1 MKRFLLLAFIA
12 LPTFLLA
19 QPTLTF
25 TPANGATNVST
36 TANLVVD
43 SNERLKNNG
52 GGDINSTNVSA
63 YISLVDNAMNPVG
76 FSATVHPSGT
86 QITIDPTSTL
96 AEGTTFTLTLQPVYN
111 STGQATTTK
120 VISFTTADVNAPSF
134 TTAKA
139 IDNTGTAFTFQVNV
153 NEGSRVYYIV
163 DPSSAA
169 PDTMQIRTGRK
180 ADNTVAAAAGSL
192 VVTGGVNT
200 SANVSGLNFT
210 PPVKYYI
217 HFYAKDGAGNKSSVT
232 TRGIPL
238 LNSSSVP
245 PATVTV
251 NGFNLRVNVDEA
263 VGTYYV
269 VTQSGSA
276 PSATQILAGQ
286 NETGGAA
293 LNSGMLVVPSANT
306 DTDKTISGLDDLTLY
321 YIHFVSVDG
330 MGNQTI
336 VQTHSA
342 TTADG
347 TPPIALTLNPADG
360 AALVDIST
368 NTFTITF
375 DENVTTINSVASA
388 DAHRIR
394 LFEEGLLVES
404 IDRNDV
410 MVGPTGAVVAD
421 GTSSGATITFA
432 YDLLPSKNYYILIG
446 ENVFEDQAG
455 NDFAGFLAATNWNIS
470 TSGVAV
476 NNATSNIC
484 SGSFQSISN
493 IVISESGTADFN
505 SGASQTLVLSLQN
518 NAEFALSNS
527 GVSVTGLSADVTAL
541 SVAVGMSS
549 LTVTYTVAG
558 GSVVDNITISGLKV
572 YATGAVASTTI
583 IRSGG
588 SADQDGNNGTG
599 GSSLT
604 YATINVGATPP
615 AQPQLAPAQDLIH
628 CVNENIAGKT
638 LTLVDQGAAVTYNW
652 YSNPSL
658 SALITSTTNE
668 TVNVV
673 SDLGLASPA
682 VAGTYKFYLV
692 AVSACRSAPAV
703 EVSVQVI
710 ANPVANAGSDRTGVN
725 AVCTGAQVTLGG
737 NPTLAVPSSAG
748 VYTYSWQ
755 YLESAPEPDPV
766 ANPTFTVTNASTAT
780 AALFNFEVTV
790 TDANGCAGTD
800 VMTVEVKP
808 TFNISLTSPNSYT
821 FTPNSPNQTLQASP
835 SGGVFSGV
843 GVVQSNAPS
852 TYQFSPSVAH
862 ATDPNTLPKNFDI
875 YYTATQNG
883 CTISNYPIATFTISN
898 SFFSMLQPEYC
909 SSEYPNATTGGVL
922 LSLDVPSYTSVDNR
936 KTNWNTN
943 ERFSRGP
950 YNTLWQAGALYSNGS
965 YVRYNNEIYRCNSFL
980 LGCSG
985 FTAPSSDTQW
995 VYENILK
1002 VTFNGLIGNYYEDYY
1017 GGNTSTPTI
1026 VKMATT
1032 YTVGGKAFNHY
1043 RFATNVNYNNC
1054 STCNYAW
1061 PAAYLEFERPEDIRL
1076 ILPQWFSNNYYYRGD
1091 LVYYSGQVYQCTANP
1106 YTTGT
1111 QPNTN
1116 PGVWKV
1122 VTNGDYSN
1130 GQYFHKFDA
1139 ALNAFRSGFYVNGQY
1154 VQINKNPTVFF
1165 SGLAND
1171 QDVCEFEV
1179 LNLDNPASSTGI
1191 VYNLT
1196 GNFSNQSFAQAFFVK
1211 LDGSGIYNDGS
1222 GTIVNDILN
1231 PGKATFDT
1239 RNAFINSPSGAL
1251 NMKNVEIRYQ
1261 VNPGTTGSTAQPC
1274 YGTSS
1279 IVVQVIQ
1286 NSSFDFDNAIVDP
1299 DESVYCYTEPGK
1311 GLRSVLGA
1319 TVINGT
1325 SGSPNSVSYSGDGVN
1340 NVGNS
1345 LGVFR
1350 AALAVDQISPGTS
1363 VQQSVPVTAMYRDAN
1378 LCRST
1383 RVRTFKVNP
1392 DIQPSFT
1399 FGGRAN
1405 YCYEDITNTFTGHSQ
1420 NFTVNA
1426 STVASTGRYDFVYR
1440 DPGDTPHVLQTVNT
1454 NNTTFSAQTFYD
1466 QIQAILASGGYS
1478 GNLNQTVNLNVIY
1491 TETLNAGAVCSESYL
1506 QTMVINPPAILDI
1519 FGLRDGDILCRN
1531 NNANVTQ
1538 GNLVTF
1544 EGSVTGSGI
1553 FRLDDDADF
1562 NSLNPTLNGTVNSSA
1577 GKATINLLSA
1587 YNAASDVS
1595 DPRQV
1600 FLQYEYTAPGCT
1612 GPSDVVKRFEIS
1624 PPPALAF
1631 DFSGSNTPPNAAV
1644 FCNDEAPVQL
1654 KTVQASN
1661 VTMSGYGVTDSG
1673 MGNGVATF
1681 NPPLAFNTSVSN
1693 GGGMN
1698 VAQNVVVTARISDA
1712 LGCANVATVQYTVNP
1727 IPTGSV
1733 DIDPDE
1739 LQYCYN
1745 DDPRLIKGA
1754 QTKSWFRIEYSGV
1767 TTPFTDYI
1775 GDINNNVSQFT
1786 FNPKT
1791 RFDHAT
1797 SSLGASPLSP
1807 VDFNVYYSV
1816 ADNNNCTNTYGPYTL
1831 SVANQIE
1838 VSISGL
1844 DNNDIYCSNES
1855 NGVKV
1860 LSFNPFPADAS
1871 KRSFTIN
1878 GQNTPLTSDKY
1889 NFNPGL
1895 AGGDFELR
1903 YSVISGNNCSN
1914 TDTTR
1919 VKALASPRAIFSVS
1933 PACKNDVI
1941 IYNANGS
1948 GNLASAV
1955 YTWTFSGT
1963 VKTGQNVQHTYPDV
1977 SSYYAKLKVAHPPY
1991 AVSPTQ
1997 SLVCSDSLQL
2007 DQIVGP
2013 YPEDIDFVF
2022 SNVCENDETT
2032 FSVSSSVPINRVS
2045 WDFGD
2050 SEITNFGILSENVP
2064 SATYPKTKGTYQTPI
2079 HKYSGAN
2086 ERITVAVL
2094 GKTSNEFGGCE
2105 SRRERTISILKR
2117 WTPTPAEPIYDMS
2130 KISNGNGGWVVEDRM
2145 GNATW
2150 EFNTPTKVWIDTEEM
2165 AWVTG
2170 ATQPYKANDVSYVNS
2185 PCFDLTTFD
2194 RPVLSIKHWTD
2205 TEPSDGAVI
2214 QYSVDGG
2221 ITWYRLGEVASGLA
2235 WYNRLTISANPG
2247 EQSDL
2252 SSGWSLSNQ
2261 EAWSVGKHT
2270 LDVLPPQRNQVRFRV
2285 AFSSF
2290 NNREQKDGFAFSNVV
2305 IEERNRTILLENF
2318 TTLTAEQAGNN
2329 TRFKEFRTI
2338 DQNGAMVFNPAEL
2351 VKLQYHHATARTGAT
2366 HDELHKKNPID
2377 QNARAAFYGVTS
2389 PARAFVDGGFGQ
2401 ESPNSTFESPKVD
2414 TYFSLRS
2421 LVTSPVEIS
2430 VEFETEPADKLNVK
2444 ALIQATNNIGLPG
2457 AYNVFIAV
2465 AEKEVMDQAYVL
2477 RKFLPDASGIPLTSL
2492 SVTDPA
2498 QEIRVSYDMR
2508 HVTRLADGS
2517 FAPFAVIVFVQHL
2530 ETKDVLQTVMRQDGT
2545 TSSQIVTAV
2554 ETPFDNYLRIYP
2566 NPADGMLNVILP
2578 SPVKKDTPVRLFD
2591 SFGKEV
2597 FAALLKAGEN
2607 TKTLST
2613 KELSAGVYLIE
2624 LSTPEGIVRKKAMI
2638 IHE

>member
-1 MKRFLLLAFIA
+1 MKRFLLFAFIA
-12 LPTFLLA
+12 LPTFVLA
-19 QPTLTF
+19 QAPTLTF
-25 TPANGATNVST
+25 TPSNGATNVST
-36 TANLVVD
+36 TAALLIDSDQAIRRTDDVD
-43 SNERLKNNG
+43 LDN
-52 GGDINSTNVSA
+52 TNVDA
-63 YISLVDNAMNPVG
+63 LITLVDNSMTNVAFDAVIDAPDRK
-76 FSATVHPSGT
+76 
-86 QITIDPTSTL
+86 ITITPVALS
-96 AEGTTFTLTLQPVYN
+96 ENTTYTLTLQPVEN
-111 STGQATTTK
+111 NGNQATTTK
-120 VISFTTADVNAPSF
+120 VITFTTGDFTSPSF
-134 TTAKA
+134 TLSQA
-139 IDNTGTAFTFQVNV
+139 IDNTGTAFSFRVNV
-153 NEGSRVYYIV
+153 NETSTVYYVV
-163 DPSSAA
+163 DPSSVA
-169 PDTMQIRTGRK
+169 PDAAKIRAGKK
-180 ADNTVAAAAGSL
+180 ADGTNAESSGSFS
-192 VVTGGVNT
+192 VTGGLNT
-200 SANVSGLNFT
+200 LESISGLGFT
-210 PPVKYYI
+210 PPAKFYI
-217 HFYAKDGAGNKSSVT
+217 YFFADDAAGNESPVV

-245 PATVTV
+245 LASLTAT
-251 NGFNLRVNVDEA
+251 GFDLRVNVDEA
-263 VGTYYV
+263 VATYYV
-269 VTQSGSA
+269 VTQSSVA
-276 PSATQILAGQ
+276 PTATQILAGQ
-286 NETGGAA
+286 DENGIA
-293 LNSGMLVVPSANT
+293 VVPSGNFIVPAPNT

-321 YIHFVSVDG
+321 YVHFVSVDG
-330 MGNQTI
+330 AGNQTI
-336 VQTHSA
+336 VQSHSG
-342 TTADG
+342 TTTDG
-347 TPPIALTLNPADG
+347 TGPVAQTLSPSDG
-360 AALVDIST
+360 ATLVDIST

-375 DENVTTINSVASA
+375 DENVTTINTAAST

-394 LFEEGLLVES
+394 LFEEGVPVEI
-404 IDRNDV
+404 IDRDDV
-410 MVGPTGAVVAD
+410 TVDATGAVVAD
-421 GTSSGATITFA
+421 GSSATATITLA
-432 YDLLPSKNYYILIG
+432 YDLLPSKNYHIRIG
-446 ENVFEDQAG
+446 ENVFEDAAG
-455 NDFAGFLAATNWNIS
+455 NDFAGFLTATNWNIS

-484 SGSFQSISN
+484 SGSFQSINN
-493 IVISESGTADFN
+493 IVISESGVADFN
-505 SGASQTLVLSLQN
+505 TGASQTLVLSLQN

-527 GVSVTGLSADVTAL
+527 GVSVSGLSADITAL
-541 SVAVGMSS
+541 SVSVGLSS
-549 LTVTYTVAG
+549 ITVTYTVAG
-558 GSVVDNITISGLKV
+558 GSMLDNITISGLKV

-588 SADQDGNNGTG
+588 TASQDGNNGTG

-604 YATINVGATPP
+604 HATINVGASPP

-628 CVNENIAGKT
+628 CVNENITAKT

-652 YSNPSL
+652 YSDASL
-658 SALITSTTNE
+658 NALVISTANE
-668 TVNVV
+668 TVSIV

-682 VAGTYKFYLV
+682 VAGAYRFYLV
-692 AVSACRSAPAV
+692 AISACQSAPAV
-703 EVSVQVI
+703 EVSIQVTN
-710 ANPVANAGSDRTGVN
+710 NPVADAGSDRTGVN
-725 AVCTGAQVTLGG
+725 AVCSGAQLTLGG
-737 NPTLAVPSSAG
+737 NPTLAVPSAAG
-748 VYTYSWQ
+748 AYTYNWQ

-766 ANPTFTVTNASTAT
+766 ANPTVTVSNTSTTT
-780 AALFNFEVTV
+780 AAFFNFEVTI
-790 TDANGCAGTD
+790 TDVNGCAGTD

-852 TYQFSPSVAH
+852 TYQFSPSIAH
-862 ATDPNTLPKNFDI
+862 ATDQNTLPKNFDI
-875 YYTATQNG
+875 YYTVSQNG
-883 CTISNYPIATFTISN
+883 CTISNYNIATFTISN
-898 SFFSMLQPEYC
+898 SFFSTLQPEYC
-909 SSEYPNATTGGVL
+909 SNEYPDANTGGVV
-922 LSLDVPSYTSVDNR
+922 LSLDVPGYTHVDNR

-950 YNTLWQAGALYSNGS
+950 YNNPWQAGALYSDGA
-965 YVRYNNEIYRCNSFL
+965 YVRYNNEIYRCNNFL

-985 FTAPSSDTQW
+985 FTPPDQGSPW

-1002 VTFNGLIGNYYEDYY
+1002 VTFNGLIANYYEDYY
-1017 GGNTSTPTI
+1017 GGNASTSTI
-1026 VKMATT
+1026 VKLGTT
-1032 YTVGGKAFNHY
+1032 YTVGGQTFNHY

-1054 STCNYAW
+1054 PTCNYAW
-1061 PAAYLEFERPEDIRL
+1061 PAAYLEFERPEDIRM
-1076 ILPQWFSNNYYYRGD
+1076 ILPQWFSNYYYYRGD

-1111 QPNTN
+1111 QPDSN
-1116 PGVWKV
+1116 PGVWTV
-1122 VTNGDYSN
+1122 VTNSDYSN

-1139 ALNAFRSGFYVNGQY
+1139 ALGAFRSGLYVNGQY
-1154 VQINKNPTVFF
+1154 VQINRNPTVFF

-1179 LNLDNPASSTGI
+1179 LNVDNPGSSTGI

-1196 GNFSNQSFAQAFFVK
+1196 GNFSNQSFTQEFFVK
-1211 LDGSGIYNDGS
+1211 LDGSGTYNDGS
-1222 GTIVNDILN
+1222 GTIVNDVLN

-1239 RNAFINSPSGAL
+1239 RNAFMNSPSGAL
-1251 NMKNVEIRYQ
+1251 NMKNIEIKYQ
-1261 VNPGTTGSTAQPC
+1261 VNPGTQGSLAQPC

-1279 IVVQVIQ
+1279 IVVQVMQ

-1299 DESVYCYTEPGK
+1299 DGSVYCYTEAGK

-1319 TVINGT
+1319 SVINGAT
-1325 SGSPNSVSYSGDGVN
+1325 GSANSVSYSGDGVN
-1340 NVGNS
+1340 NIGNS

-1350 AALAVDQISPGTS
+1350 PGLAVDQISPGTTA
-1363 VQQSVPVTAMYRDAN
+1363 QQSVPVTAMYRDVN

-1405 YCYEDITNTFTGHSQ
+1405 YCYEDITNAFTGHSQ

-1440 DPGDTPHVLQTVNT
+1440 DPGDTPRLLQTVNS
-1454 NNTTFSAQTFYD
+1454 NNTTFTAQTFYD
-1466 QIQAILASGGYS
+1466 QIQAILTSGGYS
-1478 GNLNQTVNLNVIY
+1478 ANLNQTVNLNVIY
-1491 TETLNAGAVCSESYL
+1491 TETLTAGAVCSESYV

-1519 FGLRDGDILCRN
+1519 FGLSDGDILCRN
-1531 NNANVTQ
+1531 NNSNVTQ

-1544 EGSVTGSGI
+1544 EGSVAGSGI

-1562 NSLNPTLNGTVNSSA
+1562 SAVNATLNGTVNSSA

-1624 PPPALAF
+1624 PPPIIAF
-1631 DFSGSNTPPNAAV
+1631 DFGTGNTPPNADI
-1644 FCNDEAPVQL
+1644 FCNEEPPVQL
-1654 KTVQASN
+1654 KTVQTSN
-1661 VTMSGYGVTDSG
+1661 VTMSGFGVTDSG
-1673 MGNGVATF
+1673 TGNGVATF
-1681 NPPLAFNTSVSN
+1681 NPQLAFNTSVSN

-1698 VAQNVVVTARISDA
+1698 APQNIVVTARISDA

-1733 DIDPDE
+1733 DIDPNE
-1739 LQYCYN
+1739 LSYCYN
-1745 DDPRLIKGA
+1745 DDPRLIQGA

-1797 SSLGASPLSP
+1797 NSLGASPLSP

-1844 DNNDIYCSNES
+1844 DKDDIYCANES

-1878 GQNTPLTSDKY
+1878 GQNTPLTSDQY

-1941 IYNANGS
+1941 DYNADGS

-1963 VKTGQNVQHTYPDV
+1963 VKTGQDVQHTFPDV
-1977 SSYYAKLKVAHPPY
+1977 SSYYAKLKVEHPPY
-1991 AVSPTQ
+1991 VISSTQ

-2013 YPEDIDFVF
+2013 YPEDIDFTF
-2022 SNVCENDETT
+2022 SNVCEDDETT
-2032 FSVSSSVPINRVS
+2032 FTVTSSVPINRVS

-2050 SEITNFGILSENVP
+2050 SEITDFGILSENIP
-2064 SATYPKTKGTYQTPI
+2064 ATYPQTKGTYQTPI

-2086 ERITVAVL
+2086 DQLTVVVL

-2105 SRRERTISILKR
+2105 SRKERVISILKR
-2117 WTPTPAEPIYDMS
+2117 WAPSPAEPIYDMS
-2130 KISNGNGGWVVEDRM
+2130 KISNGNGGWVVEDMM

-2150 EFNTPTKVWIDTEEM
+2150 EFNIPTKVWIDTEEM
-2165 AWVTG
+2165 AWVTD
-2170 ATQPYKANDVSYVNS
+2170 ATEPYKANDVSYVNS
-2185 PCFDLTTFD
+2185 PCFDLSSFD

-2221 ITWYRLGEVASGLA
+2221 VNWYRLGDVASGLE
-2235 WYNRLTISANPG
+2235 WYNRLTISSNPG
-2247 EQSDL
+2247 EQPDL

-2270 LDVLPPQRNQVRFRV
+2270 LDVLPPQRDQVRFRV

-2290 NNREQKDGFAFSNVV
+2290 NNREQRDGFAFSNVV
-2305 IEERNRTILLENF
+2305 IEERNRTILVENF
-2318 TTLTAEQAGNN
+2318 TTLHPEQTINN
-2329 TRFKEFRTI
+2329 TEFKEFRAI
-2338 DQNGAMVFNPAEL
+2338 NEVFNPAEL
-2351 VKLQYHHATARTGAT
+2351 VKLQYHHASARTELP

-2401 ESPNSTFESPKVD
+2401 ESTNSTFESPEIN

-2430 VEFETEPADKLNVK
+2430 IDFENEPADKLNVK
-2444 ALIQATNNIGLPG
+2444 AMIQATNDLGMPG
-2457 AYNVFIAV
+2457 EYNVFIAV
-2465 AEKEVMDQAYVL
+2465 AEQEVMDQVYVL

-2492 SVTDPA
+2492 SEADPA
-2498 QEIRVSYDMR
+2498 QEILVSYDMR
-2508 HVTRLADGS
+2508 HVTRLADGT

-2530 ETKDVLQTVMRQDGT
+2530 ETKNVLQTVMRQDGT
-2545 TSSQIVTAV
+2545 TSSEIVTGV
-2554 ETPFDNYLRIYP
+2554 ETPFDNYVRIYP

-2578 SPVKKDTPVRLFD
+2578 AAVKKDTPVRLFD

-2597 FAALLKAGEN
+2597 FTGMLRSGESM
-2607 TKTLST
+2607 KTLST